1 MEEASLV
8 DHLTELRVR
17 LVKSIVVI
25 ASCFILLIYFSND
38 IYQFLAEPLQKFLP
52 SNSSM
57 IATEVASPFLAPLK
71 LTLFVSLMISMPYFF
86 SQIWGFVAPALY
98 KQEKNLSFS
107 LLFSSVVL
115 FYLGIVFTYF
125 LILPIVFS
133 FFTSSAPEG
142 VLVMTDINSYLGF
155 VLGMMF
161 AFAIAFEIPILIFLL
176 IWSGVST
183 SASLSKKRPYIIVG
197 CFVVGMLIT
206 PPDVISQTLLA
217 VPAWLLFEL
226 GLLIS
231 KLILE
236 SRTVTEDKKKK
247 ENRLQNSLIKGHSFR
262 EGTLMTLNISYR
274 ERFMACRL
282 HQFKRVWSNL
292 WKFLD

>member
-17 LVKSIVVI
+17 LVKSIAVI

-86 SQIWGFVAPALY
+86 YQVWGFVAPALY
-98 KQEKNLSFS
+98 KQEKSLSFS
-107 LLFSSVVL
+107 LLFSSVIL

-197 CFVVGMLIT
+197 CFVIGMLIT

-236 SRTVTEDKKKK
+236 NRTVTKDKK
-247 ENRLQNSLIKGHSFR
+247 
-262 EGTLMTLNISYR
+262 EG
-274 ERFMACRL
+274 E
-282 HQFKRVWSNL
+282 
-292 WKFLD
+292 

>member
-1 MEEASLV
+1 
-8 DHLTELRVR
+8 
-17 LVKSIVVI
+17 
-25 ASCFILLIYFSND
+25 
-38 IYQFLAEPLQKFLP
+38 
-52 SNSSM
+52 
-57 IATEVASPFLAPLK
+57 
-71 LTLFVSLMISMPYFF
+71 MISMAYFF

-125 LILPIVFS
+125 LILPIVFN

-197 CFVVGMLIT
+197 CFVIGMLIT

-236 SRTVTEDKKKK
+236 SRTVVEDK
-247 ENRLQNSLIKGHSFR
+247 N
-262 EGTLMTLNISYR
+262 EG
-274 ERFMACRL
+274 E
-282 HQFKRVWSNL
+282 
-292 WKFLD
+292 

>member
-1 MEEASLV
+1 
-8 DHLTELRVR
+8 
-17 LVKSIVVI
+17 
-25 ASCFILLIYFSND
+25 
-38 IYQFLAEPLQKFLP
+38 
-52 SNSSM
+52 
-57 IATEVASPFLAPLK
+57 
-71 LTLFVSLMISMPYFF
+71 MPYFF

-115 FYLGIVFTYF
+115 FYLGIIFTYF

-176 IWSGVST
+176 IWSGVS
-183 SASLSKKRPYIIVG
+183 SSESLSKKRPYIIVG

-217 VPAWLLFEL
+217 IPAWLLFEL
-226 GLLIS
+226 GLFSS

-236 SRTVTEDKKKK
+236 KTEKQETDTKD
-247 ENRLQNSLIKGHSFR
+247 L
-262 EGTLMTLNISYR
+262 
-274 ERFMACRL
+274 
-282 HQFKRVWSNL
+282 
-292 WKFLD
+292 